1 MPKIISEHLFYRDNT
16 DFLPVAYIA
25 GLQPGIPVT
34 VPITVVAE
42 DGVTSLTYYIQILR
56 EVGAGNGSGDA
67 SDVLS
72 GLLGDSPAS
81 SPSGGLDSSTVF
93 MSSNPQLATPPPP
106 FFNEVQ
112 LQEGEHRWF
121 RLLNNSLLQSLPI
134 KVLAL
139 ISF

>member
-1 MPKIISEHLFYRDNT
+1 MHNDPLVVCQYIGCKRGPQRISQLCSCRDNT

-42 DGVTSLTYYIQILR
+42 DGVTSLSYYLQILR
-56 EVGAGNGSGDA
+56 DVGADNSSGDA

-81 SPSGGLDSSTVF
+81 SPSSGLDGSAVF
-93 MSSNPQLATPPPP
+93 MSSNPQLTTPPPP
-106 FFNEVQ
+106 PLEEVQ
-112 LQEGEHRWF
+112 LQEG
-121 RLLNNSLLQSLPI
+121 
-134 KVLAL
+134 KA
-139 ISF
+139 